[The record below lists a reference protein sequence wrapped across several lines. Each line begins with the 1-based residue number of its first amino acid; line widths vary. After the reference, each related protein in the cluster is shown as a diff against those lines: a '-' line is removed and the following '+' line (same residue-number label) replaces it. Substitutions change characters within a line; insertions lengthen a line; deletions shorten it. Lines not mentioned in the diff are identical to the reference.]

1 MQFKTIAMSKEHT
14 DVELLRKGVKY
25 LAIALPLLFLSPV
38 IITMGFKLINKNGS
52 FLLLILGII
61 LAIFTILLVTQG
73 IRVILK
79 ALFDHGS

>member
-1 MQFKTIAMSKEHT
+1 M
-14 DVELLRKGVKY
+14 KGFKY

-38 IITMGFKLINKNGS
+38 IVTMGFKLINKNGS

-61 LAIFTILLVTQG
+61 LTIFTILLVTQG
-73 IRVILK
+73 IRIILK

>member
-1 MQFKTIAMSKEHT
+1 MSKSKKLKSNP
-14 DVELLRKGVKY
+14 LLMKGFKY

-38 IITMGFKLINKNGS
+38 IVTMGFKLINKNGS

-61 LAIFTILLVTQG
+61 LTIFTILLVTQG
-73 IRVILK
+73 IRIILK